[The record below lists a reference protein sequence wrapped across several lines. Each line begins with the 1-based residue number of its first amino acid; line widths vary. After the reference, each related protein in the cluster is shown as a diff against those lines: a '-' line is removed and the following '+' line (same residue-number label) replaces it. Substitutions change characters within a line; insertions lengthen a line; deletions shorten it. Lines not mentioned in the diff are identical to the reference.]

1 MRSIDPFFSLPS
13 LCLAIKRYYL
23 SVMIYS
29 IRNAAVVVANEGVSL
44 PLPLPLCF
52 DRAKRIRKE
61 TYNVYLKKTKPI
73 LRCLSLTLQRST
85 N

>member
-29 IRNAAVVVANEGVSL
+29 IRNAAVANEGVSL
-44 PLPLPLCF
+44 L
-52 DRAKRIRKE
+52 A
-61 TYNVYLKKTKPI
+61 
-73 LRCLSLTLQRST
+73 SLASLF
-85 N
+85 

>member
-52 DRAKRIRKE
+52 DRVERIRK
-61 TYNVYLKKTKPI
+61 
-73 LRCLSLTLQRST
+73 LTMYFCF
-85 N
+85 